1 MYTQAEALFS
11 HESINVSALKS
22 KAYNFRWAEVEEGVI
37 PMTAADPDFPVA
49 SEIVQSIQQYIQDG
63 YFSYTPH
70 TGFPRFK
77 QAMANYVNERKNEG
91 IDPELVLPIDSA
103 ARGMYIIA
111 QTVLNS
117 GDEVIVF
124 DPVDYLFRES
134 SLATKGKVVLFP
146 AVVTNDDRIDLS
158 SLESYVTEKTRMI
171 CLCNPHNPLGLVYT
185 KEDLAHI
192 LAIANKYDLWI
203 MNDEIWSDIV
213 YPEKPFISILSLGKE
228 LNRKTLSVFG
238 FSKSYGIASLR
249 SGALYA
255 TEPVIF
261 QELVKNSGVLTTA
274 GGITAISQVA
284 AIACLEQCSYWLEA
298 FLKHLQSNRDH
309 AVERLGKMPYVT
321 VRKPQ
326 ATYLLF
332 INISKTGLSSETFAT
347 RLRTEGRLAL
357 VPGTARFFGPGSE
370 GYVRMCF
377 ATSRTLLDEGL
388 DRLEA
393 FLKSLQ

>member
-1 MYTQAEALFS
+1 MHTETEALFS
-11 HESINVSALKS
+11 HESINMKALKE
-22 KAYNFRWAEVEEGVI
+22 KAFNFRWAEVEDDVI

-49 SEIVQSIQQYIQDG
+49 KEIVQSIQQYIQDG

-77 QAMANYVNERKNEG
+77 QAMAAYVNERKNEG
-91 IDPELVLPIDSA
+91 IDPYLVLPIDSA
-103 ARGMYIIA
+103 ARGMYVIA
-111 QTVLNS
+111 QTVLQS

-134 SLATKGKVVLFP
+134 TLAAKGKVVLFP
-146 AVVTNDDRIDLS
+146 AKVTEDERIDLS
-158 SLESYVTEKTRMI
+158 LLESYVTAKTRMI
-171 CLCNPHNPLGLVYT
+171 CLCNPHNPLGLVYS
-185 KEDLAHI
+185 KEDLEHI

-213 YPEKPFISILSLGKE
+213 YSERPFISILSLGREANK
-228 LNRKTLSVFG
+228 KTLSVFG

-261 QELVKNSGVLTTA
+261 EELVKNSGVLTTA
-274 GGITAISQVA
+274 GGITAISQIA
-284 AIACLEQCSYWLEA
+284 AITCLEQCSYWLQA
-298 FLKHLQSNRDH
+298 FLKHLEANRNH
-309 AVERLGKMPYVT
+309 AIERIRSMPHVS

-332 INISKTGLSSETFAT
+332 INIAKTGLSSEQFAA

-370 GYVRMCF
+370 GYVRLCF

-393 FLKSLQ
+393 FLRSL

>member
-1 MYTQAEALFS
+1 MQKDAAALFS
-11 HESINVSALKS
+11 HESINLTALKA
-22 KAYNFRWAEVEEGVI
+22 KAFNFRWAEVDEGVI

-49 SEIVQSIQQYIQDG
+49 PEIVQSIQDYIKDG

-77 QAMANYVNERKNEG
+77 QSMARYVNEKKAEG
-91 IDPELVLPIDSA
+91 IEADLVLPIDSA

-111 QTVLNS
+111 ETVLAP

-134 SLATKGKVVLFP
+134 TLAAGGKVVLFP
-146 AVVTNDDRIDLS
+146 AKVTEDERIDLS
-158 SLESYVTEKTRMI
+158 NLESYVTPKTKMI
-171 CLCNPHNPLGLVYT
+171 CLCNPHNPLGLVYS
-185 KEDLAHI
+185 KEDLEHI

-213 YPEKPFISILSLGKE
+213 YSERPFTSILSLGKA
-228 LNRKTLSVFG
+228 LNKKTLSVFG
-238 FSKSYGIASLR
+238 FSKSFGIASLR
-249 SGALYA
+249 AGALYA
-255 TEPVIF
+255 TQPEIF
-261 QELVKNSGVLTTA
+261 QELVKKSGVLTTA
-274 GGITAISQVA
+274 GGITAISQIA
-284 AIACLEQCSYWLEA
+284 AIACLDSCGYWLDA
-298 FLKHLQSNRDH
+298 FLKHLQANRDH
-309 AVERLGKMPYVT
+309 AVQRLRAMPYVS

-332 INISKTGLSSETFAT
+332 IDISATGLSSETFAA

-357 VPGTARFFGPGSE
+357 VPGTARFFGPGAE
-370 GYVRMCF
+370 GYVRLCF
-377 ATSRTLLDEGL
+377 ATSRQLLDEGL

-393 FLKSLQ
+393 FLNSL